1 VRSASQNGFD
11 LGDAPAC
18 FCGGHTYQAVLS
30 GRWQRGGHDVVP
42 FTVAECRVCGL
53 ARTLPVPDASRY
65 ESAESCWNGASRRDD
80 SWSARIADDL
90 ARRAGGGRLLDVGCN
105 TGNLVEACGRR
116 GFDAEGI
123 DLDPSAVAEGQRMGR
138 SVSTTPIYELQ
149 GPYDVIVMNHVLEHV
164 PDLRPFLERVDAL
177 LAPES
182 GLVVIRVPYYRGLI
196 PRLMKDRWF
205 AWAPDEH
212 IWHFTPDTL
221 RLVVADASALRPVEV
236 FTKGAIEPPSSGAKG
251 VAKSALARAANTV
264 GRGDQVVAVFA
275 R

>member
-1 VRSASQNGFD
+1 MRSASPNGFD

-18 FCGGHTYQAVLS
+18 FCGGHTYHAVLS
-30 GRWQRGGHDVVP
+30 GGWQRGGHGVIP

-123 DLDPSAVAEGQRMGR
+123 DLDPSAIIEGQRLGR
-138 SVSTTPIYELQ
+138 RVSTRPIDELE

-164 PDLRPFLERVDAL
+164 PELRSLFGRVDAL
-177 LAPES
+177 LS
-182 GLVVIRVPYYRGLI
+182 DTGLLVIRVPYYKGLI
-196 PRLMKDRWF
+196 PRLMRDRWF

-212 IWHFTPDTL
+212 IWHFTPATL
-221 RLVVADASALRPVEV
+221 RRVVGEASTLRPVEI
-236 FTKGAIEPPSSGAKG
+236 FTKGVIEPPSSGAKG
-251 VAKSALARAANTV
+251 VAKIALARAATTV
-264 GRGDQVVAVFA
+264 GRGDQIVAVFA